1 MKKKPFY
8 EPDYHLLNREA
19 KEHKTRPEQ
28 KQNGS
33 LVGRLLSNHK
43 PEPVPNDP
51 ELFQDISKLIKEI
64 KKQVDWNQDLLEAS
78 FVAIDTET
86 TGLRPFKGDEIIS
99 IGAVILEKG
108 KIHDHPVFYRLVN
121 PRKAVPPRASEITGL
136 DDEMLQDKP
145 QIMPVLKEFLEFCG
159 PRIIVAHNAPFDLA
173 FLNLKLG
180 EAIGSR
186 IFNPVIDTALLTS
199 ALFYHL
205 EDFSLEHLSSRF
217 GFSLKG
223 RHNALT
229 DACIAATLFMKLLP
243 ELQNRG
249 IKTLPHLAGLFSG
262 LDPAR
267 GYPLI
272 F

>member
-1 MKKKPFY
+1 MEKKPFY

-19 KEHKTRPEQ
+19 KKYKTRPEQ
-28 KQNGS
+28 KRNGS

-43 PEPVPNDP
+43 PEPVPEDP
-51 ELFQDISKLIKEI
+51 VLFQEISKLIKEI
-64 KKQVDWNQDLLEAS
+64 REQVDWNQNLLEAS
-78 FVAIDTET
+78 FVALDTET

-99 IGAVILEKG
+99 IGAVILENG
-108 KIHDHPVFYRLVN
+108 KIHDHPVFHRLVN
-121 PRKAVPPRASEITGL
+121 PRKAVPPQASEITGI
-136 DDEMLQDKP
+136 DDEMLQYKP

-180 EAIGSR
+180 ETLEIR
-186 IFNPVIDTALLTS
+186 IFNPVIDTVLLTS

-205 EDFSLEHLSSRF
+205 ENYSLEHLSSRF
-217 GFSLKG
+217 GFSLAG
-223 RHNALT
+223 RHNALA
-229 DACIAATLFMKLLP
+229 DARIAATLFMKLLP

-249 IKTLPHLAGLFSG
+249 ITTLPQLAGLFSE